1 MSATEGEPT
10 PGPEAKSQAVRADR
24 PNQIWEIDFTLV
36 PTAGGFWMPWIPNAL
51 LQRWPFCWWV
61 ALVIDV
67 HSRRVMRLSVFSD
80 QPSATA
86 VCSFLEH
93 TVTSTAAKPKYL
105 VQDKGGQFTSEEYRT
120 WCTKH
125 EITPRFASVTSFV
138 ATAII
143 ERLNRTFKSEHTRGM
158 TTPLRRKEAQA
169 QWSRYFR
176 WYNEHRPHE
185 SVAGKTPNEASSRQT
200 RRHDSSRGHAGP
212 RPVRGPRLRRGPG
225 RRRAGSP
232 CTALKERETRQ
243 TRSQNLQQRLQLP
256 MPRSTSPHSPLPSP
270 RSSAATC

>member
-1 MSATEGEPT
+1 MLARAGLHVGVSTVRRLLERTTPPQGQQTAVDAGQSQNVDEAPNEGTDEGAAEGEPT

-67 HSRRVMRLSVFSD
+67 YSRRVMGLSVFSD

-93 TVTSTAAKPKYL
+93 TITSAAAKPKYL

-120 WCTKH
+120 WCAKH
-125 EITPRFASVTSFV
+125 EITPRFASVTPHRVEDDCAQASENV
-138 ATAII
+138 ERRANRAKH
-143 ERLNRTFKSEHTRGM
+143 ERLIAIGASCFVERNE
-158 TTPLRRKEAQA
+158 
-169 QWSRYFR
+169 FR
-176 WYNEHRPHE
+176 
-185 SVAGKTPNEASSRQT
+185 SSMPAL
-200 RRHDSSRGHAGP
+200 GWGP
-212 RPVRGPRLRRGPG
+212 RNR
-225 RRRAGSP
+225 
-232 CTALKERETRQ
+232 
-243 TRSQNLQQRLQLP
+243 NDF
-256 MPRSTSPHSPLPSP
+256 RSTNDCAPAIVRACTP
-270 RSSAATC
+270 RATDP